1 MGFKA
6 ITKNTPAEEP
16 PHILSEDDA
25 AIYRGILGQDG
36 VLNIG
41 SKLKSTVISN
51 NKVRVGD
58 GVINVDGHIGRNAYA
73 DYEDLTIENG
83 SAGKKRHDLIVAS
96 FSTTGSGGLDTY
108 ILKVIKGV
116 AGDTGADP
124 AVTKQDIYAGG
135 KLREYPLYRV
145 KLDGLSIVAVE
156 QMFKVIPTV
165 PELETKY
172 NELNSTLPEISR
184 QGYWEICKFPSGLM
198 IQTYYATDVQ
208 IQTNGISGALFYTT
222 EPVRIGN
229 FPVPFVETPD
239 IDCHLIKTK
248 GAICFVPG
256 IEQLSI
262 TFPGYFYVMSTNQ
275 GQNAISF
282 KVRAEGRWK

>member
-1 MGFKA
+1 M
-6 ITKNTPAEEP
+6 
-16 PHILSEDDA
+16 
-25 AIYRGILGQDG
+25 
-36 VLNIG
+36 
-41 SKLKSTVISN
+41 
-51 NKVRVGD
+51 
-58 GVINVDGHIGRNAYA
+58 
-73 DYEDLTIENG
+73 
-83 SAGKKRHDLIVAS
+83 
-96 FSTTGSGGLDTY
+96 
-108 ILKVIKGV
+108 
-116 AGDTGADP
+116 
-124 AVTKQDIYAGG
+124 
-135 KLREYPLYRV
+135 
-145 KLDGLSIVAVE
+145 
-156 QMFKVIPTV
+156 
-165 PELETKY
+165 
-172 NELNSTLPEISR
+172 PEISR

>member
-1 MGFKA
+1 MAVVKDIF
-6 ITKNTPAEEP
+6 
-16 PHILSEDDA
+16 
-25 AIYRGILGQDG
+25 R
-36 VLNIG
+36 
-41 SKLKSTVISN
+41 
-51 NKVRVGD
+51 
-58 GVINVDGHIGRNAYA
+58 
-73 DYEDLTIENG
+73 
-83 SAGKKRHDLIVAS
+83 
-96 FSTTGSGGLDTY
+96 
-108 ILKVIKGV
+108 ILKNGIW
-116 AGDTGADP
+116 DEHHFRTSADQ
-124 AVTKQDIYAGG
+124 VFYTK
-135 KLREYPLYRV
+135 E
-145 KLDGLSIVAVE
+145 DGTASNV
-156 QMFKVIPTV
+156 QK
-165 PELETKY
+165 ELAAQ
-172 NELNSTLPEISR
+172 NSTLPEISR

-222 EPVRIGN
+222 EPVQIGN